1 MSAPENTPAQTP
13 APPAVNTEHWQSEPS
28 AHDFP
33 AARKYLSLIAES
45 ALVEK
50 LVKMLEHAPTSTYEA
65 KDLLRASRLSLLAAD
80 DIHVALDLDK
90 VNRGT
95 KLSPILLV
103 RGRFAKN
110 RDLVIADGYHR
121 VCASY
126 WLSENSPIPCRI
138 VDLPS

>member
-1 MSAPENTPAQTP
+1 MDA
-13 APPAVNTEHWQSEPS
+13 EHWQLEPD

-33 AARKYLSLIAES
+33 AARTYLSLICDPAC
-45 ALVEK
+45 AAKIVK
-50 LVKMLEHAPTSTYEA
+50 LLQRASTSSYQA
-65 KDLLRASRLSLLAAD
+65 KDLLRASRLPLLEETNK
-80 DIHVALDLDK
+80 HVSQDLQK
-90 VNRGT
+90 VASGQ

-103 RGRFAKN
+103 RGRFEKN

-126 WLSENSPIPCRI
+126 WLDENSVIPCRI

>member
-1 MSAPENTPAQTP
+1 MSGPI
-13 APPAVNTEHWQSEPS
+13 NTEHWQSEPD

-33 AARKYLSLIAES
+33 AARTYLSLIAES
-45 ALVEK
+45 SLVDK
-50 LVKMLEHAPTSTYEA
+50 LVKLLEHAPPSTYEA
-65 KDLLRASRLSLLAAD
+65 KDLLRASRLTLLPED
-80 DIHVALDLDK
+80 NMHVALDLDK
-90 VNRGT
+90 VKRGE

-103 RGRFAKN
+103 RGRFAKS